1 MVSATYS
8 RVINKVTQIY
18 LPHLIRNTYTEMY
31 RQVVQASAAKKLLT
45 IV

>member
-8 RVINKVTQIY
+8 RVINS
-18 LPHLIRNTYTEMY
+18 NTNIPTTFDSKHIHRMY